1 MPDPHTKLRAQIRA
15 ARELL
20 LLKQSDLAE
29 ALGISLSKLSR
40 VESGETKSGDIL
52 LEVKQGLEKL
62 GIRFTNNGVER
73 VQSRVE
79 VIEGDGCYARLLD
92 DVYQTLL
99 CADDR
104 TMFIMF
110 SSDKASPPEVN
121 YRYRLMRQNGISL
134 KQLIEENDHYI
145 MGDFEDY
152 RTIPSK
158 YFTNIVTVIYST
170 KVAQV
175 NGPANLIS
183 ILDDEQL
190 AMREKG
196 IFAYFWDLGKKPEI
210 SEAQEKF

>member
-52 LEVKQGLEKL
+52 LEVKQGVEKL

-73 VQSRVE
+73 VQSRLE
-79 VIEGDGCYARLLD
+79 VIEGDGCYVRLLD

-99 CADDR
+99 CSDDK

-145 MGDFEDY
+145 MGDLEDY

-175 NGPANLIS
+175 NGSESLIT

-196 IFAYFWDLGKKPEI
+196 VFAHFWDMGKKPEV
-210 SEAQEKF
+210 SEAPERF